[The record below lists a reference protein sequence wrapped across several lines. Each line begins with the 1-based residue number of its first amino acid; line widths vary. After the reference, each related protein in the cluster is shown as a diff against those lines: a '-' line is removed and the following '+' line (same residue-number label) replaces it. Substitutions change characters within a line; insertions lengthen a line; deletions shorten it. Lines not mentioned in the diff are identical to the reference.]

1 MGYKVMEWKDVAK
14 IIGSAAPLVGSLVGG
29 PAGTAIGAVVASA
42 LGVAA
47 TPGAISKA
55 LIDDPDA
62 AAKVQQI
69 EATRQAE
76 LQALVVA
83 AEANRL
89 TADTAAI
96 QSVNATMQT
105 EAQADHWPT
114 YSWRPAIGFAVAFN
128 TTAAA
133 LLVVVVYIAVVFGA
147 PSATT
152 AMTSLPMVL
161 GALAAISATVMPIL
175 GIASYF
181 RGKAQA
187 DPAIPT
193 DNRG

>member
-1 MGYKVMEWKDVAK
+1 MMEWSDVAK
-14 IIGSAAPLVGSLVGG
+14 KIGSAAPVLGSLVGG
-29 PAGTAIGAVVASA
+29 PAGVAVGALVAQA

-55 LIDDPDA
+55 LIDDPEA
-62 AAKVQQI
+62 LVKMRQI
-69 EATRQAE
+69 EATQQVE
-76 LQALVVA
+76 LRALLVS
-83 AEANRL
+83 AEAHRL
-89 TADTAAI
+89 AADTAAI
-96 QSVNATMQT
+96 QSVNKTMQS

-128 TTAAA
+128 VGMSS
-133 LLVVVVYIAVVFGA
+133 LVVIGVFAAIVFGVKEA
-147 PSATT
+147 PVAL
-152 AMTSLPMVL
+152 AALPMVL
-161 GALAAISATVMPIL
+161 GALAASIATVMPIL

-187 DPAIPT
+187 DPAVPT